1 MKKQYLHEEPIP
13 HVIVDGEMIPM
24 DDVEFIDIS
33 EDISGRDLIKFK
45 YNNEVR
51 ESFVTML
58 LNE

>member
-1 MKKQYLHEEPIP
+1 MKKEYLYGEPIP
-13 HVIVDGEMIPM
+13 NVIVDGEKIPM

-58 LNE
+58 VK